1 MNRWVHYSL
10 QAASCLIDCKRRLSL
25 CRRCRTHFYLRKQ
38 GLHED
43 TACCFL
49 CTLKLLN
56 QLANFNHIQK
66 RGRCLWDNAPTDL
79 FLTEQT
85 KQNSS
90 PAQKEGK
97 PNQTPL
103 KREREEE
110 CLYLFLLACGWLAD
124 QVILISHLAR
134 TRSVEELWA
143 IVFYESLFT
152 SWCPRLQWKTFSQ
165 AQNPPNSQQG

>member
-1 MNRWVHYSL
+1 MNRWFRYWL
-10 QAASCLIDCKRRLSL
+10 QAASCLIHCKRRLSL
-25 CRRCRTHFYLRKQ
+25 CRMCRTHFYLRKQ

-43 TACCFL
+43 TACWFL
-49 CTLKLLN
+49 STLKLLN
-56 QLANFNHIQK
+56 ELANFNHIQK
-66 RGRCLWDNAPTDL
+66 RGRCLRDNAPTDL

-110 CLYLFLLACGWLAD
+110 CLYLFLLARGWLAD
-124 QVILISHLAR
+124 QLTLISHLAR
-134 TRSVEELWA
+134 TQNVEELWA
-143 IVFYESLFT
+143 IVFSESLFI
-152 SWCPRLQWKTFSQ
+152 SWCPRLQLKTFWQ